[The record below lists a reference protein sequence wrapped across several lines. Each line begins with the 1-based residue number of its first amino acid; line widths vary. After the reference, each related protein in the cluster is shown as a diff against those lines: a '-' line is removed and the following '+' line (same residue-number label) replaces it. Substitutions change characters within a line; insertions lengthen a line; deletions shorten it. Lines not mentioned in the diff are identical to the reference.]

1 MGRFSAKAGGAPSS
15 ASESKPTAK
24 TRTSMLWGREIVTSF
39 QARSLCSN
47 TTKSTRWVPS
57 ALTDPAYSPFTKA
70 SKKHFF
76 WCSWTACTRSP
87 STLLLQDSR
96 IRPPSGATA
105 RFQTPLGTLAFALF
119 GNRHRSGAFSGSHGR
134 PRISRRA
141 SGKLIH
147 LMAVAF
153 SDAGGATPSTAAD
166 AERLA
171 ARPAKRTTTPCL
183 INNQWFEPRCRAA
196 SVPLLRNDHLSND
209 YSCSR
214 LTILR

>member
-1 MGRFSAKAGGAPSS
+1 MGRFSAKAGGARSS

-47 TTKSTRWVPS
+47 TTKSTRCVPS
-57 ALTDPAYSPFTKA
+57 AFTEPAYSPFRKA

-87 STLLLQDSR
+87 SAVLLQENR
-96 IRPPSGATA
+96 IRPPSGTTA
-105 RFQTPLGTLAFALF
+105 RFQTALGTFVFALF
-119 GNRHRSGAFSGSHGR
+119 GSRQRSGAFSGSHGR

-141 SGKLIH
+141 SGKSVH
-147 LMAVAF
+147 LMVISLSDGADAVGF
-153 SDAGGATPSTAAD
+153 TAAD
-166 AERLA
+166 VERPA
-171 ARPAKRTTTPCL
+171 ARPAKRTTTSCL
-183 INNQWFEPRCRAA
+183 INDQWFEPRCRAA
-196 SVPLLRNDHLSND
+196 SVPLLRNDHPRND
-209 YSCSR
+209 YSSSR